1 MILSGTDFNDVIYYG
16 SDLQDAVIVG
26 GNGNDIIT
34 HRTYSE
40 DTRNLNTIV
49 LAGDG
54 NDRVDGR
61 DGADMLLGGRG
72 RDIIYGFGG
81 NDYIKGGGG
90 NDLLY
95 GEDGRDFLSGGVG
108 HDELYGGEGKDKILA
123 GSGND
128 ELYGGDGDD
137 LLAGG
142 YGEDTVVGGEGRD
155 LFILNRAGE
164 HNVFELAENVAL
176 TDRVKIKL
184 HEGSSSMFATVN
196 DFSREDRI
204 AIDSYGAVIDNGRF
218 VLDDGLGNTLLYIG
232 HDEALSVIQFNGVS
246 ADFVEA
252 RIR

>member
-54 NDRVDGR
+54 NDSVDGR
-61 DGADMLLGGRG
+61 DGPDMLLGGRG

-95 GEDGRDFLSGGVG
+95 GEDG
-108 HDELYGGEGKDKILA
+108 
-123 GSGND
+123 
-128 ELYGGDGDD
+128 DD

-155 LFILNRAGE
+155 LFILNRAGD

-184 HEGSSSMFATVN
+184 NEGSSSMFATVN

-218 VLDDGLGNTLLYIG
+218 VLDDGLGNALLYIG